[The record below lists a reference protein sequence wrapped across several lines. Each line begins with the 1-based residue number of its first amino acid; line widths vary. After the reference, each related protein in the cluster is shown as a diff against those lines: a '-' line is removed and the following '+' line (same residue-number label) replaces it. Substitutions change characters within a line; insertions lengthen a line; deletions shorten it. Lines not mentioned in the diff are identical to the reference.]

1 MAVQLEGSI
10 QRYIGSSTDRKPD
23 VAYDDGLVLPP
34 GSSFFESD
42 TGRIYR
48 WDGDAWRY
56 GSTDDVLQPLL
67 EAIYVELT
75 RIRAVVELTAG
86 IDSAELVPA

>member
-1 MAVQLEGSI
+1 MAVVLEGPI
-10 QRYIGSSTDRKPD
+10 QRYIGASTDRKPNA
-23 VAYDDGLVLPP
+23 AYDGGLVLPA

-48 WDGDAWRY
+48 WDGDTWRY

-86 IDSAELVPA
+86 VDSSELVPA